1 MNNEPIFDLLERAI
15 AARESLFDPQHQTAF
30 RLFNG
35 FYEGFP
41 TLVIDLFARTVVLQN
56 YADPATE
63 GDAAIRAAQG
73 FLRARF
79 PWIQAIILKTRHGLT
94 QDAKQGTIIYGE
106 TVARRVREHG
116 VWYAVDLLMNQDAS
130 LYLDTRN
137 LRKWAIEN
145 LRGKTV
151 LNTFA
156 YTGSLGVAARAGG
169 AARVLHLDRNR
180 IFLNVAKASYSLN
193 GFPVVRA
200 DFQVGDFW
208 PQVNRLKRS
217 GERFDCVFLDP
228 PFFSSTSKGTV
239 DLAKDSARLI
249 NKLRPLVNDG
259 GYLAAVNNALFL
271 SGQAYIETL
280 ESLCADGYLQIET
293 LIPVPEDFTGYPN
306 TRLGSPPVDPAPFN
320 HATKIAV
327 LRVRH
332 HGPADRRHAH
342 LPRGPLAE
350 GSRRF
355 AQRHPGGGDPGCSGQ
370 PVRPLGGHLPDGFG
384 RHDHQPPDHPRLE
397 QNQHRHPRPAD
408 RAVVQS
414 GPSGLGREFAR
425 HL

>member
-228 PFFSSTSKGTV
+228 PFFASTSKGVV

-355 AQRHPGGGDPGCSGQ
+355 AQRHPGGGDPGRSGQ

>member
-228 PFFSSTSKGTV
+228 PFFASTSKGVV

-280 ESLCADGYLQIET
+280 ESLC
-293 LIPVPEDFTGYPN
+293 
-306 TRLGSPPVDPAPFN
+306 
-320 HATKIAV
+320 
-327 LRVRH
+327 
-332 HGPADRRHAH
+332 
-342 LPRGPLAE
+342 
-350 GSRRF
+350 
-355 AQRHPGGGDPGCSGQ
+355 
-370 PVRPLGGHLPDGFG
+370 
-384 RHDHQPPDHPRLE
+384 
-397 QNQHRHPRPAD
+397 
-408 RAVVQS
+408 
-414 GPSGLGREFAR
+414 
-425 HL
+425 